1 MKEVWIMNKNWV
13 MKYKNAV
20 GVSLI
25 LLGLFIVVGSA
36 GSLELNTVTIMEG
49 VGLVISGLVVMASG
63 LVIYNM

>member
-1 MKEVWIMNKNWV
+1 MKEVCIMNKNLV

-36 GSLELNTVTIMEG
+36 SSLELNTVTIMEG
-49 VGLVISGLVVMASG
+49 IGLLISGLVVIASG

>member
-13 MKYKNAV
+13 MKYKNAI
-20 GVSLI
+20 GVTLI
-25 LLGLFIVVGSA
+25 LLGLFITVGSA

-49 VGLVISGLVVMASG
+49 IGLLISGLAVVASG

>member
-1 MKEVWIMNKNWV
+1 MKEVWIMNKNLV

-49 VGLVISGLVVMASG
+49 IGLLISGLVVIASG